1 MAQNNSSSVNE
12 AKKSVKEEEMKIT
25 ELQVIPGDDPVLATF
40 DVILER
46 PYFAQGKKNSD
57 INAGAYINLLTKNSI
72 SFTKGLVLKKHLVT
86 KRGAKSQEG
95 TEAAADDNDDEEDGE
110 TETPTLSAA
119 VTGGASAKSKASN
132 PMRKK
137 NKSNIYLQYIVQF
150 QNVNKINFSADSLG
164 GLNYLDIDWSIE
176 METFS
181 TYQFNIMRNNLQNLC
196 TSATKHALLRQH
208 LIMNKKP

>member
-12 AKKSVKEEEMKIT
+12 AKKSVKEEDMRIT

-86 KRGAKSQEG
+86 KRGSKSQDG
-95 TEAAADDNDDEEDGE
+95 TTAAAEENDDDEDEGE

-119 VTGGASAKSKASN
+119 LTGGASAKSKSSN

-164 GLNYLDIDWSIE
+164 GLNYLEIEWSIE

-196 TSATKHALLRQH
+196 TSVSKHALLR
-208 LIMNKKP
+208 